1 MKSRSLTSGMVWTVA
16 LVCVVLPFVI
26 RTHFEAELR
35 QNREA
40 LRAQAERLQALRG
53 GKAGL
58 GAASNPAD
66 ALSREELSELLRL
79 RAQIGLLREQTN
91 LMEKLG
97 QENTRRKSRSEEQ
110 TGTPKSES
118 QLAEELSADTV
129 ACMVTILQ
137 ELPSAFERF
146 AAEHDGKAASDFVE
160 LRNYLRRDGHR
171 LTGVYT
177 FEFVREEGP
186 KPGDTLIL
194 REISPRSK
202 DGKNVRVYGF
212 VDGKAIEMSFP
223 DEEQDGRDQIRWERA
238 QLGLPPPVF
247 QESRQ

>member
-1 MKSRSLTSGMVWTVA
+1 MKSGLLTSGTVWTLA
-16 LVCVVLPFVI
+16 LVCLVVPFVI
-26 RTHFEAELR
+26 RMHFEAELR

-40 LRAQAERLQALRG
+40 LRAQAERLQALQS
-53 GKAGL
+53 GKTATA
-58 GAASNPAD
+58 AASNPAD
-66 ALSREELSELLRL
+66 ALSSEELSELLRL

-97 QENTRRKSRSEEQ
+97 QENARRKSKSEEQ

-118 QLAEELSADTV
+118 QLAEELSIDTV

-146 AAEHDGKAASDFVE
+146 AADHDGKAAASVFE
-160 LRNYLRRDGHR
+160 LRDYLSRDGHR

-177 FEFVREEGP
+177 FEFVREGGP
-186 KPGDTLIL
+186 KPGDALIL

-212 VDGKAIEMSFP
+212 ADGSAMEMSFP
-223 DEEQDGRDQIRWERA
+223 DEEQDGRSQIRWERA
-238 QLGLPPPVF
+238 QLGLPSPVF
-247 QESRQ
+247 QESR